1 MKRLCY
7 KEKRLNLLSQ
17 KEIENLFSKLDST
30 VKLLQKNIGVSYLEG
45 LAETGENILDDKKA
59 RQVDNLLSNET
70 MEMLNKIYHEISLE
84 NMDPE
89 EIRKSFQLALLKG
102 AKEDSLQANHQMT
115 PDAIGFILTYL
126 IEKVL
131 GTEANAIRLLD
142 PAVGTGNLLSTVYNG
157 LTSKK
162 IEVEAEGIDNDDL
175 LLSLALINT
184 ELQGQTIKLTHQD
197 ALTGLLVDP
206 VDIVVSDLPV
216 GFYPV
221 DERAKDFKT
230 SAKEGHS
237 FAHHLF
243 IEQSIHYLK
252 KGGYGVFL
260 VPSQLFETEAA
271 AALTKMIQEEAYL
284 QGMLHLPK
292 ELFQTKSSRKSI
304 LLLQKKGN
312 NAKQVKQVLL
322 AQIPDFKNQQ
332 AMFRFMQEVETWN
345 KKNN

>member
-1 MKRLCY
+1 M
-7 KEKRLNLLSQ
+7 SQ
-17 KEIENLFSKLDST
+17 KEIESLFSTLDTS
-30 VKLLQKNIGVSYLEG
+30 VQLLQKELGVSYLEG
-45 LAETGENILDDKKA
+45 LSETGENILDGKKV
-59 RQVDNLLSNET
+59 RRENNLPSEET
-70 MEMLNKIYHEISLE
+70 AEALNTLYQDLPLAEME
-84 NMDPE
+84 PE

-102 AKEDSLQANHQMT
+102 AKEDKLQANHQMT
-115 PDAIGFILTYL
+115 PDAIGFVLAYL
-126 IEKVL
+126 IETLMDPTLK
-131 GTEANAIRLLD
+131 TIRLLD

-157 LTSKK
+157 LSARN
-162 IEVEAEGIDNDDL
+162 IEVVAEGIDNDDL
-175 LLSLALINT
+175 LLVLALIST
-184 ELQGQTIKLTHQD
+184 ELQGQKIKLTHQD

-221 DERAKDFKT
+221 DKQAKQFKT
-230 SAKEGHS
+230 SSEKGHS

-260 VPSQLFETEAA
+260 VPSQLFETEEA

-292 ELFQTKSSRKSI
+292 ELFQTKNSRKSI

-312 NAKQVKQVLL
+312 HAQQVKQVLL
-322 AQIPDFKNQQ
+322 AQIPDFKNQP
-332 AMFRFMQEVETWN
+332 AMLHFMQEVETWN
-345 KKNN
+345 KKNK